1 MQIFSM
7 DNAFFRFMGRL
18 TDLVWVNILTLI
30 CCLPVVTAGAALSA
44 MYKVLIKMAMEDAG
58 GITRMYFEAFK
69 SNFKEATKLWVPSA
83 LILFVML
90 SNAWILHQGIFEGNQ
105 VLLTATGIS
114 IGIITVLVVLF
125 QIYALSLLAFYDNTL
140 KQTVKNAFL
149 LMLAYFPRSICMIVI
164 LLFPL
169 ALMMISNWF
178 LFLWGLYGLT
188 VCLVAVAVVVIGIFI
203 KSVLIP
209 EPISDIC
216 VLILYEDM
224 NPDDTQMIQDEL
236 EVITGKSVDV
246 VSYGAT
252 AEFGRD
258 AFAVKLTTDQL
269 DIVLAPYEETMQMI
283 QSGYLTGEQVLEY
296 SELHLGI
303 PQKARKGEALNL
315 AIDYF
320 KTCFGKR

>member
-188 VCLVAVAVVVIGIFI
+188 VPGYVNAMLLGRIFQ
-203 KSVLIP
+203 KT
-209 EPISDIC
+209 E
-216 VLILYEDM
+216 EA
-224 NPDDTQMIQDEL
+224 
-236 EVITGKSVDV
+236 GKS
-246 VSYGAT
+246 G
-252 AEFGRD
+252 
-258 AFAVKLTTDQL
+258 L
-269 DIVLAPYEETMQMI
+269 EEI
-283 QSGYLTGEQVLEY
+283 
-296 SELHLGI
+296 
-303 PQKARKGEALNL
+303 
-315 AIDYF
+315 
-320 KTCFGKR
+320 